1 MLSKCQSNL
10 ARSQVLRVQMMVL
23 FSSGDFVGAYN
34 YGVQSM
40 RACGVDYPTITV
52 CGVGESCLVSVLM
65 VGVFS
70 PV

>member
-1 MLSKCQSNL
+1 
-10 ARSQVLRVQMMVL
+10 MMVL